1 LIPFAGE
8 IRFHSTMNPT
18 KSLQG
23 WATIGVLMVAGWMFG
38 GCGGG
43 GANSAGDAY
52 KRYVTALA
60 NGDTKAALACIAPQ
74 NRSNAS
80 APVQMGAAL
89 VSGFTKAEGGLDSVT
104 ILKVE
109 VQGDHATVAYQTKT
123 KKGAERSDTGRAE
136 KVQGTWYVAQ

>member
-1 LIPFAGE
+1 
-8 IRFHSTMNPT
+8 MNPT
-18 KSLQG
+18 SVIAKRWVSVWQ
-23 WATIGVLMVAGWMFG
+23 AVIGVWLLS

-43 GANSAGDAY
+43 GGGSAGDVY
-52 KRYVTALA
+52 TRYVTALA
-60 NGDTKAALACIAPQ
+60 NGDTQAALQCIAPQ

-80 APVQMGAAL
+80 APIQMGAAL
-89 VSGFTKAEGGLDSVT
+89 ASGFTKAEGGLDAVT

-123 KKGAERSDTGRAE
+123 KKGMERRDTGRAE